1 MTSKYLTEK
10 IQKNVLINEEDEK
23 FIRKNTD
30 LSSAKYKL
38 IQYNKQKLTSE
49 EYNSYGLFRS
59 AIFNLNSNNMICY
72 SPPKSLTFK
81 QFHDTLTTNI
91 IAEEFVEG
99 TMINLFYDN
108 NEWHISTRGSFGGKC
123 KFYQGEDEL
132 PSFYDMFNSIC
143 KEVKLDFNLLPTQY
157 SYSFVM
163 QNVKNRIVKPIK
175 TNNLYFITAYEI
187 INDNDKIQVNDLI
200 SNKQKFNEIQNLLSE
215 NTTIQFPKVYG
226 EFSKD
231 EIENVNNYYE
241 QYASKNTKY
250 DIMGVVFK
258 NSETGE
264 FMKLR
269 NPNHKEVH
277 DLKGN
282 HCKIQYIYLDVRK
295 TKTVDKYLRY
305 YPHDRKIFSF
315 FRQNLHLYTK
325 KLFENY
331 VSCYMKKMKPLKE
344 WPFEF
349 RIHMFNIHQK
359 YLSELKE
366 QNKYV
371 TMPVVIQ
378 YFNDLHPSQQMFVLN
393 YNLRKKNIET
403 VAVQVEEKEM

>member
-1 MTSKYLTEK
+1 MTSKYLTEI
-10 IQKNVLINEEDEK
+10 IQKDVLLNEDNDK
-23 FIRKNTD
+23 FIRKNTE
-30 LSSAKYKL
+30 LSSGVYKL
-38 IQYNKQKLTSE
+38 VQYNKPNLNIEDYS
-49 EYNSYGLFRS
+49 SYGLIRS
-59 AIFNLNSNNMICY
+59 AIFNLNNNHMICY
-72 SPPKSLTFK
+72 SPPKSLSFK
-81 QFHDTLTTNI
+81 QFHDTLTTNVI
-91 IAEEFVEG
+91 VEEFVEG
-99 TMINLFYDN
+99 TMINLFFDN
-108 NEWHISTRGSFGGKC
+108 DEWHISTRGSFGGKC
-123 KFYQGEDEL
+123 KFYQGEEEVL
-132 PSFYDMFNSIC
+132 SFYEMFNNVC
-143 KEVKLDFNLLPTQY
+143 KQVNFSFDLLPTNY

-163 QNVKNRIVKPIK
+163 QNIKNRIVKPIK
-175 TNNLYFITAYEI
+175 EDRLYFISAYEI
-187 INDNDKIQVNDLI
+187 INDSDKVMVNNLI
-200 SNKQKFNEIQNLLSE
+200 SNKEKLDEIKRLMSE
-215 NTTIQFPKVYG
+215 NTTIRFPKVYD

-231 EIENVNNYYE
+231 EIKKVDTYYDL
-241 QYASKNTKY
+241 YASKNTKY

-305 YPHDRKIFSF
+305 YPHDRTIFTF

-325 KLFENY
+325 KLFDNY
-331 VSCYMKKMKPLKE
+331 VSCYMKKSKPLKE

-359 YLSELKE
+359 YLTELKD

-378 YFNDLHPSQQMFVLN
+378 YFNDLHPSQQMYVLN

-403 VAVQVEEKEM
+403 AAVQVEEKDV

>member
-10 IQKNVLINEEDEK
+10 IQKNVLMNEEDEK

-59 AIFNLNSNNMICY
+59 AIFNLNSSNMICY

-81 QFHDTLTTNI
+81 QFHDTLTENV

-108 NEWHISTRGSFGGKC
+108 NEWHMSTRGSFGGKC

-132 PSFYDMFNSIC
+132 PSFHDMFNNIC
-143 KEVKLDFNLLPTQY
+143 KEVKLDFNLLPTEY
-157 SYSFVM
+157 SYNFVM
-163 QNVKNRIVKPIK
+163 QNIKNRIVKPIK

-200 SNKQKFNEIQNLLSE
+200 SNKQKFNEIKNLMSE

-231 EIENVNNYYE
+231 EIENVNKYYE
-241 QYASKNTKY
+241 QY
-250 DIMGVVFK
+250 
-258 NSETGE
+258 
-264 FMKLR
+264 
-269 NPNHKEVH
+269 
-277 DLKGN
+277 DLKTQSM
-282 HCKIQYIYLDVRK
+282 ILWEL
-295 TKTVDKYLRY
+295 YLRIV
-305 YPHDRKIFSF
+305 K
-315 FRQNLHLYTK
+315 QVNL
-325 KLFENY
+325 
-331 VSCYMKKMKPLKE
+331 
-344 WPFEF
+344 
-349 RIHMFNIHQK
+349 
-359 YLSELKE
+359 
-366 QNKYV
+366 
-371 TMPVVIQ
+371 
-378 YFNDLHPSQQMFVLN
+378 
-393 YNLRKKNIET
+393 
-403 VAVQVEEKEM
+403 